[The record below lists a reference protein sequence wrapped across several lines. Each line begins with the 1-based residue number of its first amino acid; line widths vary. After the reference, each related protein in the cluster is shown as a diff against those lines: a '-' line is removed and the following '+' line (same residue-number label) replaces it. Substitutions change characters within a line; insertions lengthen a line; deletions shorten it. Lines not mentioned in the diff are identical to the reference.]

1 MKFIDQLL
9 QQLAY
14 SITSGEYIW
23 TDHDKVA
30 IKETPADEKGW
41 DSIFISVN
49 AFLNTN
55 GGALI
60 VGITDDESTGSYTF
74 QGVGADELLVL
85 KGINAAFTD
94 HAGKPTD
101 LEANLSIER
110 HHFSGGYVASISV
123 QPLHEEQKFVFYNGS
138 AWKRLLTGDQKM
150 GMTISREEEP
160 PVIEAAEQESGLIA
174 AEPSLQDEKVLLQ
187 RIYSAELISLFGSD
201 YISLEPDYKQMLSY
215 IYERNHLEQPI
226 YPLLMDICSDLWVIR
241 GEVNAPNAF
250 ELYQLQVKKILASME
265 KTGFVARYKGKQGY
279 KVNTT
284 YEVVKNLFN

>member
-1 MKFIDQLL
+1 VSYGLIGVVADDASCPTAGRARLGGGGDANHVPFPVPRDRPWQPRGCSGL
-9 QQLAY
+9 Q
-14 SITSGEYIW
+14 G
-23 TDHDKVA
+23 
-30 IKETPADEKGW
+30 
-41 DSIFISVN
+41 
-49 AFLNTN
+49 
-55 GGALI
+55 
-60 VGITDDESTGSYTF
+60 STGRDS
-74 QGVGADELLVL
+74 LS
-85 KGINAAFTD
+85 
-94 HAGKPTD
+94 HA
-101 LEANLSIER
+101 
-110 HHFSGGYVASISV
+110 
-123 QPLHEEQKFVFYNGS
+123 
-138 AWKRLLTGDQKM
+138 
-150 GMTISREEEP
+150 REEEP
-160 PVIEAAEQESGLIA
+160 PVIEAAEQESGLVA
-174 AEPSLQDEKVLLQ
+174 AEPSPMDEKILLQ